1 MAMAI
6 YSHRETRL
14 NVDAPSSQDT
24 IDIVLPSRSSFAARG
39 TPKRRRVAQA
49 IHDESTFSKTH
60 LASESSIHFRSL
72 PRHPSFHPTPRA
84 ILWRVLEDRTV
95 LELQAVDLFHDP
107 PQKESERLA
116 IRFTF
121 PDPLAPTGIAFAEPD
136 NGKAPQS
143 FAVMALT
150 RRGELFQLSLR
161 RDAFIKP
168 DYFDMANTATAGWC
182 RSSIPSALSLRSPH
196 RLLVTDDKELW
207 VALGDSSLARLQK
220 QPNGAFRELLL

>member
-1 MAMAI
+1 MATAI

-14 NVDAPSSQDT
+14 NVDALSSQET
-24 IDIVLPSRSSFAARG
+24 IDIVLPSRSTFASRG
-39 TPKRRRVAQA
+39 TPKRRRVAPA

-72 PRHPSFHPTPRA
+72 PNHPGFRPTPRA
-84 ILWRVLEDRTV
+84 ILWRVLEDRSV

-107 PQKESERLA
+107 PQKDQERLT

-121 PDPLAPTGIAFAEPD
+121 PDALAPTGIAFTEPD

-143 FAVMALT
+143 FAVTALT
-150 RRGELFQLSLR
+150 RRGEIFQLSLR

-168 DYFDMANTATAGWC
+168 
-182 RSSIPSALSLRSPH
+182 
-196 RLLVTDDKELW
+196 E
-207 VALGDSSLARLQK
+207 
-220 QPNGAFRELLL
+220 